1 MPVLWSSLLLPL
13 VLQSPAWRLSIT
25 LPPSAPGFVG
35 DVIPPSGWDP
45 EGVHMTAIVR
55 DERRD
60 ESVPKFIP
68 QSEPSPHTSLP
79 APVLPVAGITN
90 TLRVFPPPLPA
101 CQDAIGNHSGMR
113 GGISGTSGT

>member
-1 MPVLWSSLLLPL
+1 
-13 VLQSPAWRLSIT
+13 
-25 LPPSAPGFVG
+25 
-35 DVIPPSGWDP
+35 
-45 EGVHMTAIVR
+45 MTAIVR

>member
-1 MPVLWSSLLLPL
+1 
-13 VLQSPAWRLSIT
+13 
-25 LPPSAPGFVG
+25 
-35 DVIPPSGWDP
+35 
-45 EGVHMTAIVR
+45 MTAIVR

-90 TLRVFPPPLPA
+90 TLRVFPPPLPV
-101 CQDAIGNHSGMR
+101 C
-113 GGISGTSGT
+113 